1 MPRSYVVE
9 GDNGGVYRRNRY
21 HLRPTHASFPTP
33 NEDNQYMP
41 QNEHVNISDKD
52 TNIRDNNTNVQD
64 NLNNNASNE
73 ASQAKESSYGL
84 RSRSE
89 INKPLRFRDENFV

>member
-21 HLRPTHASFPTP
+21 LLRPTHALFPTP

-41 QNEHVNISDKD
+41 QNEHDNTSDKD
-52 TNIRDNNTNVQD
+52 TNICDNDSNVQD
-64 NLNNNASNE
+64 NSE
-73 ASQAKESSYGL
+73 ASQVKESSFGL